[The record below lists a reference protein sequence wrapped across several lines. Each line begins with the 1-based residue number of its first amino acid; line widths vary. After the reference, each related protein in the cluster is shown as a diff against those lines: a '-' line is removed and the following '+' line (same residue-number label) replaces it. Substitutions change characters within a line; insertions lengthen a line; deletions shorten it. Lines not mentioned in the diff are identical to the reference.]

1 MSNMQIQ
8 GVEKLMS
15 MINNYPQYGT
25 IAVIDP
31 TDPSSG
37 NDFDHAAPGDIV
49 IHPDFWDDEC
59 PDAATVNQLASWYN
73 DALHGIID
81 QVMQSIGYELIAE
94 LDGSGGG
101 LYYCTMHYRPS
112 QNQPLRLVK

>member
-31 TDPSSG
+31 NHAD
-37 NDFDHAAPGDIV
+37 NHFDDAAPGDIV
-49 IHPDFWDDEC
+49 IYPNFWDDEC
-59 PDAATVNQLASWYN
+59 PDAVAVNQLASWYN
-73 DALHGIID
+73 DALHSIID
-81 QVMQSIGYELIAE
+81 QCMQSIGYELIAE

-101 LYYCTMHYRPS
+101 LYYCTMHYRPR
-112 QNQPLRLVK
+112 QNQLLRLVK